1 MGSGSNR
8 AFFKFYYLTSLPS
21 ETGHL
26 SWLRLGAWQ
35 PLKPPESESPGP
47 VTSKWTDSHAA
58 ALEHL
63 LN

>member
-8 AFFKFYYLTSLPS
+8 AFFKFYYLTSLHS
-21 ETGHL
+21 EISHL

-35 PLKPPESESPGP
+35 PLKLPESESPGP
-47 VTSKWTDSHAA
+47 VTRKWMDSHAA
-58 ALEHL
+58 ALEYL